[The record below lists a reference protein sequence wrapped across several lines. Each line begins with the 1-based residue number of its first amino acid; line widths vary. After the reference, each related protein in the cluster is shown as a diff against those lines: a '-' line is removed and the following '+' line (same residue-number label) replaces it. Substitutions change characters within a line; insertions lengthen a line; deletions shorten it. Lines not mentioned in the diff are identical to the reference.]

1 MSWGYALRWWHRH
14 GHFRY
19 ERPVL
24 KSPAWRAWLVGAVL
38 VPALLAASGVFARAR
53 IAEREAAG
61 RLAVTVSAAGVLLAG
76 AVADADERR
85 ELLDAV
91 RAAADSHQA
100 ADRQATDSRPAVH
113 PADLP
118 VTDFLAEN
126 GSRSPLSA
134 PAAADLVAAA
144 FAASARDLTA
154 VATGGTLD
162 VRATVPDEPRAAALR
177 EALTALGARDPRVD
191 VVGGD
196 LDLAALRRSVTAM
209 INGNGGFRF
218 EPSSTAWQGHGPVL
232 VDRVGRL
239 LLVAPKATVTLTG
252 HASSTGHPDPRALAQ
267 QRADAVRAL
276 FVAQGVRPERIRT
289 AVVLDAAPEN
299 TDPATRQV
307 DVLMS

>member
-1 MSWGYALRWWHRH
+1 M
-14 GHFRY
+14 
-19 ERPVL
+19 L

-85 ELLDAV
+85 ALLDAV
-91 RAAADSHQA
+91 GAAADSRQA
-100 ADRQATDSRPAVH
+100 ADPRATDLRPTDLPAHLAVTS
-113 PADLP
+113 PADLA
-118 VTDFLAEN
+118 VTDFLSET
-126 GSRSPLSA
+126 GIRSPLSA
-134 PAAADLVAAA
+134 SAAADVVTAA
-144 FAASARDLTA
+144 FAASAHDLTA
-154 VATGGTLD
+154 VATGDTLD

>member
-1 MSWGYALRWWHRH
+1 MSWGYGVRWWHRH
-14 GHFRY
+14 RHFRY

-53 IAEREAAG
+53 VAERETAG
-61 RLAVTVSAAGVLLAG
+61 RLAVTVSGDGVLLAG
-76 AVADADERR
+76 AVADAVERR
-85 ELLDAV
+85 ALLDAV
-91 RAAADSHQA
+91 RGE
-100 ADRQATDSRPAVH
+100 ATSR
-113 PADLP
+113 P
-118 VTDFLAEN
+118 VTDLLAEG
-126 GSRSPLSA
+126 GSPSPLSEST
-134 PAAADLVAAA
+134 AADVVAAA
-144 FAASARDLTA
+144 FAASAHELTA
-154 VATGGTLD
+154 LATAGTLD

-196 LDLAALRRSVTAM
+196 LDLAALQRSVTAM
-209 INGNGGFRF
+209 VNGNGGFRF

-239 LLVAPKATVTLTG
+239 LLVAPRATVTLTG

>member
-1 MSWGYALRWWHRH
+1 M
-14 GHFRY
+14 
-19 ERPVL
+19 
-24 KSPAWRAWLVGAVL
+24 L

-85 ELLDAV
+85 ALLDAV
-91 RAAADSHQA
+91 GAAADSRQA
-100 ADRQATDSRPAVH
+100 ADPRATDLRPTDLPAHLAVTS
-113 PADLP
+113 PADLA
-118 VTDFLAEN
+118 VTDFLSET
-126 GSRSPLSA
+126 GIRSPLSA
-134 PAAADLVAAA
+134 SAAADVVTAA
-144 FAASARDLTA
+144 FAASAHDLTA
-154 VATGGTLD
+154 VATGDTLD